1 MFIKKMLGRQNRIHL
16 KILLTFLCLIFT
28 FAIAEILMS
37 NRRVSRNIE
46 ARTTKLLQN
55 HILLLDEVIKEQE
68 EKVAF
73 YAQFMADIM
82 KLSDQL
88 TDTTAG
94 RSALIYLLESLKKD
108 RIKIHLYRQLPQD
121 ERREGLIKKGLL
133 GIRTTSLVEASAH
146 GKPLLSIA
154 AVAPIERA
162 GGIRE
167 VIIAE
172 FPLDYQF
179 LETLKRKTGANITLI
194 YGDRVFS
201 SALSP
206 TLQGRAFGDIFNK
219 ELRREVLQRGRRV
232 AKEISD
238 ENDPQKIVFSP
249 LAINFKNQGIYA
261 VSVSLKEVLVNKRT
275 ILLQNIAIV
284 LAILGGVVALYYF
297 IVRRLT
303 HPIMELSSASK
314 KIAEGNLEVIIDVKT
329 KDEIGQLGEGFN
341 RMVGQLRQSQD
352 KVKRQMDELS
362 QLYKEVSEERNIS
375 KSILDN
381 LTNGVILFDTDQRA
395 VLINPTAQQWL
406 GLKEERVKGMQII
419 GNAEDPSL
427 EPLYQLAGIQ
437 PTKEMIRCWKYFS
450 CEKEKC
456 PAHGNHDLRCWF
468 ISGTYC
474 RDEIAEEYPQ
484 KREGC
489 RKCAVYEAYSS
500 ALKRQ
505 EEVRVEEVELTG
517 PGPPQHR
524 ILKVS
529 LCPIFDDHGKF
540 LGVITVLNDITAE
553 REIDRLKTEFVSL
566 VSHELRTPLSSIK
579 AYAEILLKKPDRDL
593 DQRVEFLNIIN
604 EETDRLTRL
613 INDILNITKIEER
626 KTDIERR
633 PVDISGVIDKSV
645 SAHRPSAQR
654 KHITIDVG
662 VQKDIPLIWGDEDSL
677 MQVLANLLNNALK
690 YTSEGGEIRI
700 SAQYLRE
707 DSRLSG
713 EVEVRV
719 RDNGIGIPSEYLEKV
734 FERFFR
740 IDRPNEG
747 DETGTGLG
755 LYFCKYIVE
764 RQGGRIWAESEVG
777 KGSTVILKLPVAEKA
792 EILREAKMHHE
803 PLYTAQAD
811 DLLLYPRA
819 LREKISILVVDDD
832 QRVRD
837 FLRYHMQEEGFTVYE
852 AEDGFKAVDLARE
865 IKPSVIV
872 LDTVMPGMDGYE
884 VLETLKEDQATEHI
898 PVVILSG
905 SEDSKVAM
913 ELGATHY
920 LVKPIARG
928 DLIKAVD
935 DILKETRSNRQ
946 KQGTA

>member
-1 MFIKKMLGRQNRIHL
+1 MSFKEFLERQNRIHT
-16 KILLTFLCLIFT
+16 KILLTFLCLIFL
-28 FAIAEILMS
+28 FAIAEIVMS

-46 ARTTKLLQN
+46 ARTMKLLQN

-94 RSALIYLLESLKKD
+94 RSALIYLMESLKKD
-108 RIKIHLYRQLPQD
+108 RIQIHLYRQLTHD
-121 ERREGLIKKGLL
+121 ERRGGLIQKGLL
-133 GIRTTSLVEASAH
+133 GIRTTSILKREAG
-146 GKPLLSIA
+146 GKPILSIA

-162 GGIRE
+162 SGIRE

-179 LETLKRKTGANITLI
+179 LEALKRKTGADITLMHE
-194 YGDRVFS
+194 GRLFTS
-201 SALSP
+201 TLSP
-206 TLQGRAFGDIFNK
+206 SFQSKAFADILNK
-219 ELRREVLQRGRRV
+219 ELGWEVLQAGRRV
-232 AKEISD
+232 AREISD

-249 LAINFKNQGIYA
+249 LTINFKNQGIYA
-261 VSVSLKEVLVNKRT
+261 VSVSMRDVLINKRT
-275 ILLQNIAIV
+275 ILLQNILIV
-284 LAILGGVVALYYF
+284 AAILVGVGVLYYL

-303 HPIMELSSASK
+303 LPIMELSTASRK
-314 KIAEGNLEVIIDVKT
+314 VAEGDLAVRIDVKT

-341 RMVGQLRQSQD
+341 RMIGQLKQSQD
-352 KVKRQMDELS
+352 KVKGQMDELS
-362 QLYKEVSEERNIS
+362 QLYKEVSEEKNIS

-381 LTNGVILFDTDQRA
+381 LTNGVILFDADQRV

-406 GLKEERVKGMQII
+406 GLKEGQVKGMQII
-419 GNAEDPSL
+419 GAPQDPSL
-427 EPLYQLAGIQ
+427 EPLYRLAGIRV
-437 PTKEMIRCWKYFS
+437 TEEMIRCWKYFN
-450 CEKEKC
+450 CDKGEC
-456 PAHGNHDLRCWF
+456 PAHGSQDLRCWF

-474 RDEIAEEYPQ
+474 RDAIAEEYPQ
-484 KREGC
+484 KMEAC
-489 RKCAVYEAYSS
+489 KECPVYEAYSS
-500 ALKRQ
+500 ALERQ
-505 EEVRVEEVELTG
+505 KEVRVEEVEL
-517 PGPPQHR
+517 PKPQHR

-529 LCPIFDDHGKF
+529 PCPIFDDHGKF
-540 LGVITVLNDITAE
+540 LGLINVFNDVTAE

-579 AYAEILLKKPDRDL
+579 AYAEILLKKPDRDTN
-593 DQRVEFLNIIN
+593 QRVEFLNIIN

-626 KTDIERR
+626 KIDIERR
-633 PVDISGVIDKSV
+633 PVDISGLIDKSA
-645 SAHRPSAQR
+645 SAQRSSAQR
-654 KHITIDVG
+654 KNITIDVG
-662 VQKDIPLIWGDEDSL
+662 VQRDIPLIWGDEDSL
-677 MQVLANLLNNALK
+677 MQVLANLLNNAVK
-690 YTSEGGEIRI
+690 YTPEGGEIRM
-700 SAQYLRE
+700 SAQCLHD
-707 DSRLSG
+707 DSRSPG

-719 RDNGIGIPSEYLEKV
+719 SDNGVGIPPEHLEKV
-734 FERFFR
+734 FERFYR
-740 IDRPNEG
+740 IDQPFIG
-747 DETGTGLG
+747 GQTGTGLG

-764 RQGGRIWAESEVG
+764 RHGGRIWAESEVG
-777 KGSTVILKLPVAEKA
+777 KGSTFVLELPVAEQA
-792 EILREAKMHHE
+792 DALREPETYHE

-811 DLLLYPRA
+811 GLLLYPKE

-832 QRVRD
+832 KRVRD

-852 AEDGFKAVDLARE
+852 AEDGLKAIDLARK

-872 LDTVMPGMDGYE
+872 LDTVIPGMDGYE
-884 VLETLKEDQATEHI
+884 VLEALKENQATEHI

-920 LVKPIARG
+920 LVKPIARRT
-928 DLIKAVD
+928 LIKAVD
-935 DILKETRSNRQ
+935 DILSKTLGDLQKEGMT
-946 KQGTA
+946 K